1 MTTARVILGC
11 MLLAAPLLCAQQAGP
26 ATASAAARPASPPQS
41 NAKQPDPKLAGA
53 QETGQESYEIDI
65 IFRRYS
71 NGKRVTDR
79 SYTLLAT
86 PGEILPAMRDD
97 DHFRTSLADS
107 ADYVDHNID
116 VDILGL
122 RRRGELM
129 YVALKIST
137 QNFDLDDPQGPPKLP
152 VATTTHQYLVT
163 PTIPIGKL
171 VTVYAATQ
179 PGRSQEVQL
188 EVKPF
193 RADAAA
199 SE

>member
-1 MTTARVILGC
+1 MTNARVVLGW
-11 MLLAAPLLCAQQAGP
+11 MLLAAPLVNAQQPAQRTAG
-26 ATASAAARPASPPQS
+26 AAGTRQGTASRQARAP
-41 NAKQPDPKLAGA
+41 
-53 QETGQESYEIDI
+53 ETDRQSYEINI
-65 IFRRYS
+65 LFRRYQ
-71 NGKRVTDR
+71 GEKRVTDR

-86 PGEILPAMRDD
+86 PGELLPAMRDD
-97 DHFRTSLADS
+97 DRFKTGLTDNAN
-107 ADYVDHNID
+107 YVDHNID

-122 RRRGELM
+122 RRMGQSM

-137 QNFDLDDPQGPPKLP
+137 QNFELDDPQGPAKLP

-193 RADAAA
+193 RADATA
-199 SE
+199 SER

>member
-1 MTTARVILGC
+1 MTSSRAILGW
-11 MLLAAPLLCAQQAGP
+11 MLLAAPLVCAQQAAPGRAP
-26 ATASAAARPASPPQS
+26 AAGAARAS
-41 NAKQPDPKLAGA
+41 G
-53 QETGQESYEIDI
+53 QESKTQEMGRESYEITI

-97 DHFRTSLADS
+97 DHFRPSLTDN

-137 QNFDLDDPQGPPKLP
+137 QNFDLDDPQGPAKLP
-152 VATTTHQYLVT
+152 VETATHQYLVT

-171 VTVYAATQ
+171 VTVYSATQ
-179 PGRSQEVQL
+179 PLRRQEVQL

-193 RADAAA
+193 RADANADADAAA

>member
-1 MTTARVILGC
+1 MTNVRVIVGWI
-11 MLLAAPLLCAQQAGP
+11 LLTAPLLWAQQGGPVTVAG
-26 ATASAAARPASPPQS
+26 AGAMRMARPA
-41 NAKQPDPKLAGA
+41 NAQLSRT
-53 QETGQESYEIDI
+53 QEKERESFEITI
-65 IFRRYS
+65 IFRRYFD
-71 NGKRVTDR
+71 NKRVTDR

-97 DHFRTSLADS
+97 DRYRPSLTDNTN
-107 ADYVDHNID
+107 YVDHNID

-137 QNFDLDDPQGPPKLP
+137 QNFELDDPQGPAKLP
-152 VATTTHQYLVT
+152 VMTTTHQYLVT

-171 VTVYAATQ
+171 VTVYLATQ
-179 PGRSQEVQL
+179 PLRSQEVEV

-193 RADAAA
+193 RADVAV
-199 SE
+199 SK